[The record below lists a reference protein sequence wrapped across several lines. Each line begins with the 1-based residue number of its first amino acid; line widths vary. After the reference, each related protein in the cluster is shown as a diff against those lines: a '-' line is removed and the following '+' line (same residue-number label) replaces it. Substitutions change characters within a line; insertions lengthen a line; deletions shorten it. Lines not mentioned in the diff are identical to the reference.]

1 MAQNNDLLFNTDD
14 WVEIYRTTDEW
25 ESNLIQTM
33 LGNEQI
39 RCRPEYIR
47 NADRQRQII
56 LFVDPEA
63 LVEALEI
70 VSRTGLALT
79 NEEYENQH
87 GGDEGNPHLERA
99 AGTSE
104 SDLPQETPTADK
116 AIIIAER
123 EGIGKI
129 AHHVGQGYELQVGE
143 APYYMV
149 EEDRWEEFTDF
160 SAQRQEFSILMRH
173 EYPNLFQWLRQDKL
187 FAEFIHLVES
197 TYRDVPPSRPQNQRR
212 TESDSENAGTA
223 DAKTSDFA
231 KFGLWVSLVSLLGVI
246 VHLPWY
252 ASTILALL
260 AAVTG
265 CIAKLQI
272 DRSNGTLRGNLIA
285 FLAIIIACVVIAIAW
300 KQRQSSPIPESSDL
314 QAAFPLRQA
323 DARHNTQ
330 PEGKIWMLV
339 S

>member
-1 MAQNNDLLFNTDD
+1 MAQNNDLLFSTDD

-33 LGNEQI
+33 LGNKQI

-56 LFVDPEA
+56 LFVDPEG
-63 LVEALEI
+63 LVDALEI
-70 VSRTGLALT
+70 VSQTGLALT
-79 NEEYENQH
+79 NEEYENQQAD
-87 GGDEGNPHLERA
+87 DESNPDLKRVA
-99 AGTSE
+99 KVSE
-104 SDLPQETPTADK
+104 SAPPQEMPTAGK

-129 AHHVGQGYELQVGE
+129 AHHVGRGYELQVGA

-160 SAQRQEFSILMRH
+160 SAQRQEFSILIRH
-173 EYPNLFQWLRQDKL
+173 EYPNLFQWLRREKL

-197 TYRDVPPSRPQNQRR
+197 TYREVPPSRPHNRQQPKSAPDNN
-212 TESDSENAGTA
+212 TSEAEVQINRL
-223 DAKTSDFA
+223 A

-252 ASTILALL
+252 ANLTLALL
-260 AAVTG
+260 AVITG
-265 CIAKLQI
+265 CIAKYQI
-272 DRSNGTLRGNLIA
+272 DRSNGTLKGNLIA
-285 FLAIIIACVVIAIAW
+285 FLAIIIACIVIAIAW
-300 KQRQSSPIPESSDL
+300 RQHRSSQPESSDL
-314 QAAFPLRQA
+314 QFVFLPRQV
-323 DARHNTQ
+323 DVRYNTQ
-330 PEGKIWMLV
+330 PGGKIWLLV